1 MNAIELLKQDHR
13 RVRELFADHE
23 KVGENAHAEKRAI
36 GDRVCKE
43 LDIHAQIEEEIFYPA
58 ARDGATT
65 ENDKLVAEAL
75 EEHQV
80 IKDLIAELR
89 AAQPGD
95 AQWDAKMK
103 VLQETVEHHVEE
115 EEGQLFPSTRTTL
128 GANYLDELGQRMAAR
143 KRALTSDESIGTSL
157 VKLVTR
163 AYDSLTGSPKTTSG
177 KRRTRSTR
185 TAKPARARATRRTKA
200 QPSRSAKRATARRA
214 RTTAKRRAVKRAASS
229 TARSLAARRRK
240 AARTKKSVSTGRARS
255 AKVVKN
261 PRRTVKARSARR

>member
-23 KVGENAHAEKRAI
+23 KAGENAHAEKRAI
-36 GDRVCKE
+36 ADRICKE

-80 IKDLIAELR
+80 IKGLIAELR
-89 AAQPGD
+89 AAQPDD

-103 VLQETVEHHVEE
+103 VLQESVEHHVEE
-115 EEGQLFPSTRTTL
+115 EEGELFPRTRTTL
-128 GANYLDELGQRMAAR
+128 GASYLDELGQTVAAR
-143 KRALTSDESIGTSL
+143 KRVLASDESIGTSL

-163 AYDSLTGSPKTTSG
+163 AYDSLTGSAKTSRG
-177 KRRTRSTR
+177 KRRARSTR
-185 TAKPARARATRRTKA
+185 TAKPARARVRRRTKA
-200 QPSRSAKRATARRA
+200 QASSAKRATARSA

-229 TARSLAARRRK
+229 AARSLAARRRK
-240 AARTKKSVSTGRARS
+240 AARTKKSVSAGRARS